1 MEKDEKIKELQKQI
15 LQAQSSLS
23 HQKMHVQP
31 KVIMRQVEEKPVQ
44 KKEMPREKSQVLQ
57 KPVFGEIY
65 DGLLGELNEKIMKA
79 EAEKLN
85 SKYRGRFY

>member
-57 KPVFGEIY
+57 KSVFGEMY
-65 DGLLGELNEKIMKA
+65 DGLLG
-79 EAEKLN
+79 
-85 SKYRGRFY
+85 